1 MKDVD
6 EQRSKSE
13 KTKKNTKKTIKKTW
27 NHLYKYG
34 LQQLKKF
41 NFNFEVEFSCRL
53 FQKKKKNVY
62 LQKMPL
68 FFQEFFFMVLILG
81 PNLIKDYFQCSGFCV
96 GSNKRMWAWVL
107 VTTISPRTLS
117 FNIGNWIPSQHW
129 FKPFIIINK

>member
-81 PNLIKDYFQCSGFCV
+81 PNLIKDYFQCSVF
-96 GSNKRMWAWVL
+96 VL
-107 VTTISPRTLS
+107 VPTKGCELGFWWQQFHLEPLVLTLEIGYPH
-117 FNIGNWIPSQHW
+117 NIGLNLSLS
-129 FKPFIIINK
+129 